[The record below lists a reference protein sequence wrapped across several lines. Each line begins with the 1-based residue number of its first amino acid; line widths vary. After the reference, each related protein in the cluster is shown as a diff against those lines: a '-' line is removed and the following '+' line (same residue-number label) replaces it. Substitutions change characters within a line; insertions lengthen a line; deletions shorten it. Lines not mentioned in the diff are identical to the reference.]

1 MSSCNVLTTKI
12 PSIGAKKMGNIST
25 APIFLIM
32 AWAHNT
38 PYATKKAPVK
48 ILSIMGIAFLAKLR
62 EERKFAFSS
71 YIFL

>member
-1 MSSCNVLTTKI
+1 MSNCKVLTTNS

-25 APIFLIM
+25 APVFLIM
-32 AWAHNT
+32 AWIHNT

-48 ILSIMGIAFLAKLR
+48 ILSIKGKAFLAKLR
-62 EERKFAFSS
+62 EERKLAFPS